1 MARRRDD
8 GVAMQAVVM
17 AGGAGTRLRP
27 LTTAVPKALLPIVG
41 EPMLARVVRLL
52 GEHGVERCVVT
63 LQHQASVV
71 LKYFSADLV
80 EGVALRFLTEPRP
93 LGTAGSV
100 RYAQTWLD
108 DEDIL
113 VISGDCL
120 TDINLREL
128 QRRHD
133 AVDADLTIALARRSD
148 PRNFGVVSIDD
159 DGRVL
164 SMVEK
169 PSWGEVADDTVN
181 TGIYIVSP
189 RVLDMIA
196 VDQPSDW
203 AHDVI
208 PALLAD
214 GARVYGQ
221 VMDGYWEDVGTF
233 ASYSRAQRDVLDG
246 RVQSDVDAFEV
257 APGVLVAT
265 GAELS
270 PEADVR
276 PPVYIGSFAKI
287 EAGAVIGPYTV
298 VGTNTLIR
306 SRAVVDHC
314 VIHPNVFV
322 GNDAELRGCIIGRAT
337 EVRHGARVLEGSVIA
352 DGCTIMDGAVIG
364 TDVMIYPGKTID
376 EGTVVDESVVW
387 ESPSQRQV
395 FSDSG
400 VRGIVN
406 VDMTPERI
414 VRLAAAFATTLP
426 KGATISVGRD
436 HSKAARALNRALAG
450 ALTAAGINLRDLRAV
465 TTPLVRND
473 TARYSDGG
481 VILRTTPG
489 RPDSIDVLFLNSH
502 GGEISSQQ
510 RESIERIFT
519 RKEFR
524 RPLPS
529 DIGDIRTPHRVLDD
543 YANDVEAEI
552 NMEAIRRAHP
562 RIVLDAGGG
571 PSVGVLSMIMGRLG
585 LDALTVGAA
594 MEEEAAADQA
604 PYREAALRRLSALV
618 VSSGAKIG
626 ARLGPTGE
634 RLSIVDE
641 LGRVIDDG
649 RMLLIML
656 DLMAASRHSGCV
668 AVPVTTSRLAEEVA
682 AFHGIEVRRIGAG
695 FAELAAAGTAPD
707 VILAGDGRGRFVLP
721 ALGPG
726 PDAISALMMLLS
738 LMADTDLSLSQL
750 NARIPATTVVSRTV
764 TVPWH
769 RRAAVMRAVRKR
781 VGETDVDALDG
792 LRVVDEDGSWCLVLP
807 EDDQACLTLYA
818 EAVDTVAA
826 ERLLDYW
833 QNVVETAP

>member
-1 MARRRDD
+1 
-8 GVAMQAVVM
+8 M

-41 EPMLARVVRLL
+41 EPMLERVVRLL
-52 GEHGVERCVVT
+52 GEHGVDRCVVT

-71 LKYFSADLV
+71 LKYFGADRI
-80 EGVALRFLTEPRP
+80 EGMGLRFLTEPRP

-100 RYAQTWLD
+100 RYAQTWLED
-108 DEDIL
+108 DDIL

-120 TDINLREL
+120 TDMNLEEL
-128 QRRHD
+128 MRRHHE
-133 AVDADLTIALARRSD
+133 ADADLTIALAHRAD
-148 PRNFGVVSIDD
+148 PRNYGVVSIAP
-159 DGRVL
+159 DGQVV
-164 SMVEK
+164 SMIEK
-169 PSWGEVADDTVN
+169 PSWGEVSDDTVN
-181 TGIYIVSP
+181 TGVYIVSP
-189 RVLDMIA
+189 RVLASIP
-196 VDQPSDW
+196 VDGPSDW
-203 AHDVI
+203 AQDIIPVLLEEGRTVI
-208 PALLAD
+208 
-214 GARVYGQ
+214 GV

-246 RVQSDVDAFEV
+246 LVRSHVDAFEV

-270 PEADVR
+270 PDADVR
-276 PPVYIGSFAKI
+276 PPVYIGPFAKI
-287 EAGAVIGPYTV
+287 EADAVIGPYTV
-298 VGTNTLIR
+298 VGTNALIR
-306 SRAVVDHC
+306 SRAHVDHT
-314 VIHPNVFV
+314 VLHPNVFV
-322 GNDAELRGCIIGRAT
+322 GNDADLRGSIVGRAS
-337 EVRHGARVLEGSVIA
+337 EVRPGARVLEGSVIA

-395 FSDSG
+395 FSDNG

-426 KGATISVGRD
+426 KGATVTVGRD
-436 HSKAARALNRALAG
+436 HSRAARALNRALAG

-465 TTPLVRND
+465 TTALVRND

-489 RPDSIDVLFLNSH
+489 RPDSIDVLFLNSR
-502 GGEISSQQ
+502 GGEISSHQ
-510 RESIERIFT
+510 REAIERIFT

-543 YANDVEAEI
+543 YANDVEAVI
-552 NMEAIRRAHP
+552 PMDAIRRAHP

-604 PYREAALRRLSALV
+604 PHREAALRRLSGLV
-618 VSSGAKIG
+618 VSSGARIG

-656 DLMAASRHSGCV
+656 DLMAASQHSGCV
-668 AVPVTTSRLAEEVA
+668 AVPVTASRLAEEVA
-682 AFHGIEVRRIGAG
+682 AFHGTAVRRIGAG
-695 FAELAAAGTAPD
+695 PAALAAAAVEPD

-726 PDAISALMMLLS
+726 PDAISALMMLLA

-750 NARIPATTVVSRTV
+750 NARIPATSVVSRTL
-764 TVPWH
+764 TVPWT
-769 RRAAVMRAVRKR
+769 RRAAAMRAVRAYAE
-781 VGETDVDALDG
+781 GAQVDTLDG
-792 LRVVDEDGSWCLVLP
+792 VRVVQEDGSWCLVLP
-807 EDDQACLTLYA
+807 ADDQACLVLYA
-818 EAVDTVAA
+818 EAADTEAA
-826 ERLLDYW
+826 DHLLDRW
-833 QNVVETAP
+833 QRVVESAG

>member
-1 MARRRDD
+1 
-8 GVAMQAVVM
+8 M

-41 EPMLARVVRLL
+41 EPMLARVIRLL
-52 GEHGVERCVVT
+52 SQHGVDRCVIT
-63 LQHQASVV
+63 LQHQASVI
-71 LKYFSADLV
+71 LKYFGADRV
-80 EGVALRFLTEPRP
+80 EGVGLRFLTEPRP

-100 RYAQTWLD
+100 RYAQAWLEGD
-108 DEDIL
+108 DDVL

-120 TDINLREL
+120 TDMNLQALEQRHREA
-128 QRRHD
+128 R
-133 AVDADLTIALARRSD
+133 ADITIALAHRAD
-148 PRNFGVVSIDD
+148 PRNYGVVSIDA
-159 DGRVL
+159 DGWVQ

-169 PSWGEVADDTVN
+169 PSWGEVSDDTVN
-181 TGIYIVSP
+181 TGVYLVSP
-189 RVLDMIA
+189 SVLDLIPA
-196 VDQPSDW
+196 DEPSDW
-203 AHDVI
+203 AQDII
-208 PALLAD
+208 PALLAR
-214 GARVYGQ
+214 GARVQG
-221 VMDGYWEDVGTF
+221 VVTDGYWEDVGTF

-246 RVQSDVDAFEV
+246 LVHSEVDAFEV

-270 PEADVR
+270 PDADVR
-276 PPVYIGSFAKI
+276 PPVYIGPFAKI
-287 EAGAVIGPYTV
+287 EADAIVGPYTV
-298 VGTNTLIR
+298 VGTNALVR
-306 SRAVVDHC
+306 SRAVVDHT
-314 VIHPNVFV
+314 VLHPNVYV
-322 GNDAELRGCIIGRAT
+322 GNDADLRGSIVGRAT
-337 EVRHGARVLEGSVIA
+337 EIRRGARVLEGSVIA

-387 ESPSQRQV
+387 ESPAQRQV

-426 KGATISVGRD
+426 KGATVSVGRD
-436 HSKAARALNRALAG
+436 HSRAARALNRALAG

-465 TTPLVRND
+465 TTALVRND

-489 RPDSIDVLFLNSH
+489 RPDSIDVLFLNAH
-502 GGEISSQQ
+502 GGEISSHQ
-510 RESIERIFT
+510 REAIERIFT

-543 YANDVEAEI
+543 YANDVESEI
-552 NMEAIRRAHP
+552 TMDAIRRAHP

-604 PYREAALRRLSALV
+604 PYREAALRRLSGLV
-618 VSSGAKIG
+618 VSSGARIG

-641 LGRVIDDG
+641 LGRVIEDG

-656 DLMAASRHSGCV
+656 DLMASSRHSGCV

-682 AFHGIEVRRIGAG
+682 AYHGTSVRRIGAG
-695 FAELAAAGTAPD
+695 SAALAAAATEPD

-750 NARIPATTVVSRTV
+750 NARIPATSVIARTV

-769 RRAAVMRAVRKR
+769 RRAGAMRAVRLHAE
-781 VGETDVDALDG
+781 GTEVDTLDG
-792 LRVVDEDGSWCLVLP
+792 IRVVHDDSSWCLVLP

-818 EAVDTVAA
+818 EAADADTA
-826 ERLLDYW
+826 ERLLDHW
-833 QNVVETAP
+833 QKVVESAP

>member
-1 MARRRDD
+1 
-8 GVAMQAVVM
+8 MQAVVM

-41 EPMLARVVRLL
+41 QPMLALVVRLL
-52 GEHGVERCVVT
+52 SQHGVDRCVVT

-71 LKYFSADLV
+71 LKYFSADRI

-100 RYAQTWLD
+100 RYAQTWLE
-108 DEDIL
+108 DEDTL

-120 TDINLREL
+120 TDMNLRAL
-128 QRRHD
+128 QDRHRE
-133 AVDADLTIALARRSD
+133 AQADLTIALARRSD
-148 PRNFGVVSIDD
+148 PRNYGVVSIDD
-159 DGRVL
+159 DGWVQSL
-164 SMVEK
+164 IEK

-181 TGIYIVSP
+181 TGVYIVSP
-189 RVLDMIA
+189 AVLAGIP
-196 VDQPSDW
+196 VDEPSDW
-203 AHDVI
+203 AQDVI
-208 PALLAD
+208 PALLSR
-214 GARVYGQ
+214 GARVQGV

-233 ASYSRAQRDVLDG
+233 TSYSRAQRDVLDG
-246 RVQSDVDAFEV
+246 HVRCDVDAFEV

-276 PPVYIGSFAKI
+276 PPVYIGPFAKI
-287 EAGAVIGPYTV
+287 EAGAVVGPYTV
-298 VGTNTLIR
+298 VGTNALIR
-306 SRAVVDHC
+306 SRAVVDHT
-314 VIHPNVFV
+314 VLHPNVFV
-322 GNDAELRGCIIGRAT
+322 GNDADLRGSIVGRAS
-337 EVRHGARVLEGSVIA
+337 EVRRGARVLEGSVIA

-387 ESPSQRQV
+387 ESPAQRQV
-395 FSDSG
+395 FTDSG

-426 KGATISVGRD
+426 KGATVTVGRD
-436 HSKAARALNRALAG
+436 HSRAARALNRALAG

-465 TTPLVRND
+465 TTALVRND

-502 GGEISSQQ
+502 GGEISSHQ

-543 YANDVEAEI
+543 YTHDVEAEI
-552 NMEAIRRAHP
+552 DMEAIRRAHP

-604 PYREAALRRLSALV
+604 PYREAALRRLSGLV
-618 VSSGAKIG
+618 VSSGARIG

-641 LGRVIDDG
+641 LGRVIEDG

-656 DLMAASRHSGCV
+656 DLMAASRHAGSV

-682 AFHGIEVRRIGAG
+682 AFHGTSVRRIGAG
-695 FAELAAAGTAPD
+695 SAALAAAATEPD
-707 VILAGDGRGRFVLP
+707 LILAGDGRGRFVLP

-750 NARIPATTVVSRTV
+750 NARIPATTVISRTV

-769 RRAAVMRAVRKR
+769 RRAGAMRAVRQTAD
-781 VGETDVDALDG
+781 GAEVDTLDG
-792 LRVVDEDGSWCLVLP
+792 IRVVEGDGSWCLVLP

-818 EAVDTVAA
+818 EAADPAAA
-826 ERLLDYW
+826 ERLLDRW
-833 QNVVETAP
+833 QSVVEGAP